1 MVVVVVACRGSSS
14 RVRED
19 GTRETRTSRL
29 TLDVERRSPTSRKL
43 STCNNNS
50 LGRSEK
56 TAGGSLETA
65 KIESMT
71 PSVALSVLAVC
82 VTTDAAGRQVKKLRC
97 GWAPVASPKQDSD
110 ALVADCEEGEEQVA
124 AGAIARLGSP
134 WL

>member
-19 GTRETRTSRL
+19 GTRETRTIRL

-56 TAGGSLETA
+56 PAGGSLEAA
-65 KIESMT
+65 KIKSMT
-71 PSVALSVLAVC
+71 PSVALSALAFC
-82 VTTDAAGRQVKKLRC
+82 VTTEAVCRQDKKPRC
-97 GWAPVASPKQDSD
+97 GWAAVASLKQDSD
-110 ALVADCEEGEEQVA
+110 ALTADCDEG
-124 AGAIARLGSP
+124 
-134 WL
+134 